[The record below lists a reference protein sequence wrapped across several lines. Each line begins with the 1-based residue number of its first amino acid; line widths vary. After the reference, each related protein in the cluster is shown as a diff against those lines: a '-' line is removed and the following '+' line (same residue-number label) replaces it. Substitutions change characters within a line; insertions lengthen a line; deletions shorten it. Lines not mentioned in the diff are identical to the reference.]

1 MKITKIQPIN
11 IPRCHRKWAGIEEE
25 KEEEKEKDQDED
37 NEDNNID
44 IEKLDRLI
52 CEAYRKKYGTYNR
65 KGEFIAYEETEMYD
79 KKV

>member
-11 IPRCHRKWAGIEEE
+11 IPRCHHKWAGIKEKEEE
-25 KEEEKEKDQDED
+25 KEEEKE
-37 NEDNNID
+37 DNNLD

-52 CEAYRKKYGTYNR
+52 CEAYHKKYGTYNR